1 MSTWGSIML
10 EKYSMQ
16 YYGPQ
21 DGVTKDHLMLLVKDI
36 NLDDSFGKR
45 LVKIIE
51 NNNRSIEYYKNLLKL
66 RVILE
71 YKELISSIE
80 NESILEALKK
90 LYADLDTNKI
100 DAKSVDLNIKSYLTT
115 HVEEVFQD
123 GNHLIIEETIKFCLR
138 FSGGI
143 TNWNQILMNS
153 ERNYLIR
160 HFEDLFRVLR
170 KKDEHIRTLINLA
183 LLPISKIN
191 FDHQMDIALSI
202 RRKFESEFSLY
213 QQALFDYF
221 NSREFNELNSVNQV
235 NQIKSVLSKRF
246 LGINGEIYLKEK
258 LEVAEQKM
266 RSDLQ
271 GSMYTHKISSEEYAH
286 LESFYTDFREKL
298 YLLTFKGVHSIYQ
311 VMQQQSTR
319 DTNVSLLDLIGTLD
333 GITHEKYGKAGFAIK
348 FQNYISLMYINTI
361 YLIHH
366 HDIYFWESLREL
378 VCDVAEL
385 SGGIGSFL
393 IEDLNKLEKLFNSKD
408 YFLTSTFMVQ
418 ILERLLRE
426 IYLKIEFG
434 IVDVLREAKYQLG
447 TILKTHEGSVLR
459 KLFAEEEIETM
470 DYFLVND
477 EYGWNLRNRLSHYNI
492 NSSDVSEQHCI
503 QLIHIMIFILIK
515 IDYEGVIFE
524 ENLI

>member
-1 MSTWGSIML
+1 ML

-21 DGVTKDHLMLLVKDI
+21 DGVTKDQLMLLIKDI
-36 NLDDSFGKR
+36 NLDGSFGKR

-71 YKELISSIE
+71 YKELISLIE
-80 NESILEALKK
+80 NESILEALEK
-90 LYADLDTNKI
+90 LYADLDTKKI

-115 HVEEVFQD
+115 HIEEVFQD

-246 LGINGEIYLKEK
+246 LGINGEIYLK
-258 LEVAEQKM
+258 
-266 RSDLQ
+266 
-271 GSMYTHKISSEEYAH
+271 
-286 LESFYTDFREKL
+286 
-298 YLLTFKGVHSIYQ
+298 
-311 VMQQQSTR
+311 
-319 DTNVSLLDLIGTLD
+319 D
-333 GITHEKYGKAGFAIK
+333 G
-348 FQNYISLMYINTI
+348 
-361 YLIHH
+361 
-366 HDIYFWESLREL
+366 
-378 VCDVAEL
+378 L
-385 SGGIGSFL
+385 S
-393 IEDLNKLEKLFNSKD
+393 N
-408 YFLTSTFMVQ
+408 
-418 ILERLLRE
+418 
-426 IYLKIEFG
+426 
-434 IVDVLREAKYQLG
+434 
-447 TILKTHEGSVLR
+447 
-459 KLFAEEEIETM
+459 
-470 DYFLVND
+470 
-477 EYGWNLRNRLSHYNI
+477 
-492 NSSDVSEQHCI
+492 
-503 QLIHIMIFILIK
+503 
-515 IDYEGVIFE
+515 
-524 ENLI
+524 